1 MKIPIL
7 SLLLISCVLVYHVDG
22 QSRKQGLS
30 LAERVQQLTDMSNKK
45 AVLRLNGNKFR
56 EYIKAAPRSYSV
68 IVMFT
73 AMAAQRQ
80 CMVCRHASD
89 EFTIVANSFRYS
101 QGYSNKLFFAVVDFD
116 EGSDVFQMLRLNT
129 APVFMHFP
137 PKGKPK
143 TADTMDI
150 SRIGF
155 SAEAIA
161 KWIAERTDIQVKF
174 ANVKLP
180 PFFKF

>member
-1 MKIPIL
+1 M
-7 SLLLISCVLVYHVDG
+7 
-22 QSRKQGLS
+22 
-30 LAERVQQLTDMSNKK
+30 QQLTDMSNKK

-73 AMAAQRQ
+73 AMATQRQ

-116 EGSDVFQMLRLNT
+116 EGSDVFQMVET
-129 APVFMHFP
+129 HFC
-137 PKGKPK
+137 K
-143 TADTMDI
+143 M
-150 SRIGF
+150 
-155 SAEAIA
+155 
-161 KWIAERTDIQVKF
+161 
-174 ANVKLP
+174 
-180 PFFKF
+180 